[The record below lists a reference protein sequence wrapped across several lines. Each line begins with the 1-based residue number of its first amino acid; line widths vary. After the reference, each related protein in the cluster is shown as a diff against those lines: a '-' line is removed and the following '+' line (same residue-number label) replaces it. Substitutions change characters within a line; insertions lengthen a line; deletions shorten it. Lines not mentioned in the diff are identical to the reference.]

1 MVVANI
7 ATRTEKV
14 SPYLVNFWEG
24 TVELS
29 PDSDTWVDTVRVTPS
44 NLSVSGNFTSSI
56 DKFARSEGYN
66 AQNGFIPSI
75 WESWNILWS
84 GNSKMLDNSAQAD
97 QKSIYPRFF
106 NTDDRSSNNGDIR
119 WVGLERTGSGFTIES
134 ITSDNDT
141 SATQSIATQEFNTNE
156 AGEKVVSDDITSYVR
171 SRNVKFKSETKTKYK
186 NVCIL

>member
-1 MVVANI
+1 MLESDTANLFISDKSGLNRFKSGFLVDNFKNSTNQEERIGVKNSINPNYGEMRPSHYTTSVDLLLGSDSVIGAGQTSNPYVDLNFVNDIKGTNVVKTGDILSLNYEKVEWLSQTF

-75 WESWNILWS
+75 
-84 GNSKMLDNSAQAD
+84 GK
-97 QKSIYPRFF
+97 
-106 NTDDRSSNNGDIR
+106 
-119 WVGLERTGSGFTIES
+119 LEH
-134 ITSDNDT
+134 
-141 SATQSIATQEFNTNE
+141 
-156 AGEKVVSDDITSYVR
+156 
-171 SRNVKFKSETKTKYK
+171 
-186 NVCIL
+186 L